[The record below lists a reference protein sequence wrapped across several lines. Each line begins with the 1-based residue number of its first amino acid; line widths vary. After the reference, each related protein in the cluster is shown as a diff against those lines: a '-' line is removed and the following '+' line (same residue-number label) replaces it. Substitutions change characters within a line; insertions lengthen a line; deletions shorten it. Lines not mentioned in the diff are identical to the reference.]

1 MTRFPPVSSSLIIIP
16 IICGDQYKSWSSS
29 LCIFLKSPGTYFLG
43 HSNFSSTLLSNTVSL
58 CSSLNVTVQVAHPY
72 KSTFNVTVLYV
83 FTSLYFWMAKWKTKA
98 SGTMVAGI
106 IEIRMLVICSCI
118 SLAGDVNSSDFSLLV
133 HLALRIIGDVLR
145 TVKSTNQNRSVLK
158 WHIQRNPLDTVNS
171 VPLWSYTL
179 NANALAGHFVK
190 SLFSWIVSV
199 LVYQEASELRLSA
212 TASGVGHMTDIF

>member
-1 MTRFPPVSSSLIIIP
+1 
-16 IICGDQYKSWSSS
+16 
-29 LCIFLKSPGTYFLG
+29 
-43 HSNFSSTLLSNTVSL
+43 
-58 CSSLNVTVQVAHPY
+58 
-72 KSTFNVTVLYV
+72 
-83 FTSLYFWMAKWKTKA
+83 MAKWKTKA

-171 VPLWSYTL
+171 VPL
-179 NANALAGHFVK
+179 
-190 SLFSWIVSV
+190 
-199 LVYQEASELRLSA
+199 
-212 TASGVGHMTDIF
+212 